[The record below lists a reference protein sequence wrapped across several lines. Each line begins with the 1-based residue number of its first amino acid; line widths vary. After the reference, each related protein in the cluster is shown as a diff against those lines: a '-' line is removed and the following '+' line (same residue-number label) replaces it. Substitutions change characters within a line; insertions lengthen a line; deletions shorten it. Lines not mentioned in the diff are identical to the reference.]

1 MCYTLHR
8 EGIQIDIGRSMF
20 NIKLVDINGD
30 GCVVDI
36 NSHVDTLEEA
46 EFVAQGEIWSHLG
59 TSDIKL
65 RHEHDL
71 VYDVVTGGAVI
82 GAVVIRSLGERVV

>member
-1 MCYTLHR
+1 
-8 EGIQIDIGRSMF
+8 MF

-30 GCVVDI
+30 GCLVDI

-71 VYDVVTGGAVI
+71 IYDVFADGRQCGV
-82 GAVVIRSLGERVV
+82 VVIRSLGERVA

>member
-1 MCYTLHR
+1 MGYTLYR
-8 EGIQIDIGRSMF
+8 EAIEIKRGVNMF

-30 GCVVDI
+30 GCVVSID
-36 NSHVDTLEEA
+36 SHVDTLEEA

-71 VYDVVTGGAVI
+71 IYDVVIAGTVNGAVL
-82 GAVVIRSLGERVV
+82 IRSLGEKG